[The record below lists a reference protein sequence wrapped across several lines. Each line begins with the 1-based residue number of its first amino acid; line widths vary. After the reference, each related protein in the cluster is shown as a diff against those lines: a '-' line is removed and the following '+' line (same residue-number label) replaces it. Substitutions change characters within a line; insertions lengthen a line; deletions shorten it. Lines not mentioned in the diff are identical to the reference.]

1 MPQRFVPRSHLTA
14 LLCSTVLLLTALCP
28 QAFACEGLDVGQ
40 ALSQLDRDV
49 HSLCVVANSGDTE
62 ADATYEALKAWH
74 EAEADELNLKI
85 ERLTADDTAVF
96 WEDYG
101 LPSAPPDLPVT
112 VFVARHTAG
121 RRAFVVDHWE
131 PGPTPEEL
139 VNLLDSP
146 LRKAIRSDVPLSRA
160 VLLYAPPTG
169 ENPDAYKGMLEG
181 IVEAWAEKEEDV
193 ALALLERPAPEERAL
208 MAFAGIPES
217 GPAWLGLIA
226 GCGKL
231 LFPPMKGEDIT
242 EVAVNQIL
250 DLLIQPCTCI
260 ADPASLGVDLPMQWG
275 EFEQNLVSALAAPA
289 YSETVV
295 GEAETPPPE
304 IEIPVEEPPILLVS
318 IAVLGGLAL
327 LAVGVVG
334 LGLWRRQRRQ
344 ATPLE

>member
-1 MPQRFVPRSHLTA
+1 MARRFSSRLPRIV
-14 LLCSTVLLLTALCP
+14 LLCSVVLFLGALCP
-28 QAFACEGLDVGQ
+28 QASACEGLDVGQ

-49 HSLCVVANSGDTE
+49 HSLCVVANGGDAE
-62 ADATYEALKAWH
+62 AHATFERLKTWC
-74 EAEADELNLKI
+74 EAEAGELNVTV
-85 ERLTADDTAVF
+85 ERLTADDTGVF

-139 VNLLDSP
+139 ANLLDSP
-146 LRKAIRSDVPLSRA
+146 LRKAIRTDVPLSRA
-160 VLLYAPPTG
+160 VLLYAPSTG
-169 ENPDAYKGMLEG
+169 EHPDAYKEMLEG
-181 IVEAWAEKEEDV
+181 IVKAWAEKEEDV
-193 ALALLERPAPEERAL
+193 ALALLERPAPDERAL

-217 GPAWLGLIA
+217 GPTWLGVIA

-242 EVAVNQIL
+242 EMAVSQIL

-260 ADPASLGVDLPMQWG
+260 ADPASLGVDLPMKWG
-275 EFEQNLVSALAAPA
+275 EFEQSLVSALAAPA

-295 GEAETPPPE
+295 GDAETPPPE
-304 IEIPVEEPPILLVS
+304 IEIPVENPPILLVS
-318 IAVLGGLAL
+318 MAVLGGLAL
-327 LAVGVVG
+327 LAVGVVV